1 VCDPLR
7 GVRKAR
13 FREWCEELGGIYYYD
28 EVSGAVICVFPENT
42 NYTNRAII

>member
-28 EVSGAVICVFPENT
+28 EGSGAVICVFPEKNDWSVL
-42 NYTNRAII
+42 